1 MSQRVLGLLDQFER
15 MVDGA
20 LHLGW
25 INKVVLDEKQTH
37 EFFRAIREA
46 LPGEIHAARQVLE
59 NKEKILSGARE
70 EADSRRQRLEDMLQ
84 AEPQSSK
91 ARERVNRILQE
102 AHAEAALIRHE
113 ADDYAHS
120 VLHKLFGQL
129 SRMGNEIR
137 NGMEHLAGERGA
149 QDGLRREEAS

>member
-15 MVDGA
+15 MVDSA

-37 EFFRAIREA
+37 EFFRALREA

-59 NKEKILSGARE
+59 NKEKILSGAKE
-70 EADSRRQRLEDMLQ
+70 EAASRQDRLEEMLKT
-84 AEPQSSK
+84 EPLSSK
-91 ARERVNRILQE
+91 TRERVNRILQE

-113 ADDYAHS
+113 ADDYAHG

-129 SRMGNEIR
+129 SRMGHEIK
-137 NGMEHLAGERGA
+137 NGMEHLAGERA